1 MQAQAVLLQ
10 PLRQHPKHPPRVVL
24 VLEHQHRVIGVT
36 DLKGDAGA
44 VLLQP
49 FASTPQ
55 LAVLTDLKGPSSQP
69 RLHFVFEPLVQHLMQ
84 IDVTQ
89 RRIWEPYDYGNLS
102 LCGR

>member
-24 VLEHQHRVIGVT
+24 VLEHQHRVIGV
-36 DLKGDAGA
+36 
-44 VLLQP
+44 
-49 FASTPQ
+49 
-55 LAVLTDLKGPSSQP
+55 TDLKGPSSQP

-89 RRIWEPYDYGNLS
+89 RRIWEPYDYGNLNPR
-102 LCGR
+102 GR